1 MVRKGWIG
9 FLVVGLTL
17 QVQASGRNK
26 IPAMIQRIQTF
37 YLFLTGVVLGMMLV
51 VPLGSLAVPAG
62 EGYRFFFYGIENAEK
77 EVIMKFISL
86 AILLVFM
93 PLFSFIT
100 IFFFK
105 YRILQM
111 RFCVY
116 NIILMLA
123 SVGFIWFESH
133 QGARSLH
140 AETVFAPA
148 IVAPLIGAIL
158 TYLAFR
164 GIRRDELLVR
174 SVDRIR

>member
-1 MVRKGWIG
+1 
-9 FLVVGLTL
+9 
-17 QVQASGRNK
+17 
-26 IPAMIQRIQTF
+26 MIQRVQTF
-37 YLFLTGVVLGMMLV
+37 FLVLVGTILGVMLFF
-51 VPLGSLAVPAG
+51 PLGDLVSSTG
-62 EGYRFFFYGIENAEK
+62 EGYRFLFYGVVNSANET
-77 EVIMKFISL
+77 VVSFLPL

-93 PLFSFIT
+93 PLFSLVT

-116 NIILMLA
+116 NIILMFA

-133 QGARSLH
+133 QAGKLLQADTIFSPS
-140 AETVFAPA
+140 V
-148 IVAPLIGAIL
+148 VAPLVSAIL